1 MVLIDLMEITITTQ
15 IKTLR
20 TNQIQDLLANLT
32 KALIITNSAKTI
44 LINLTLL
51 ITIHSKK
58 AS

>member
-20 TNQIQDLLANLT
+20 TNQIQDFLANLT